1 MKKERNI
8 FTSFVKKIV
17 RYLFQV
23 SFITVAVIFGM
34 KWMGNLVEIM
44 CERVSI
50 GVGVFLIFAVACG
63 CIYIDSRNAV
73 MEEKH
78 QAKRHCHW

>member
-1 MKKERNI
+1 MKKEKNR
-8 FTSFVKKIV
+8 FTGSVKRIV

-44 CERVSI
+44 CEHVNI
-50 GVGVFLIFAVACG
+50 GVGIFLIFAVACG
-63 CIYIDSRNAV
+63 CIYIDSRNA
-73 MEEKH
+73 MIEENH
-78 QAKRHCHW
+78 QAKRHCGQ